1 MYVKKSDEQLIK
13 DYAEIGVDYN
23 KFVEFGEMNVIVQ
36 SFAIEDHE
44 ADEDDEDDEDDG
56 NEMSY
61 LNFMPRKGYA
71 AEESVNLDDEDRRKQ
86 FVAELRDSSER
97 MKVWSYLLAKKAD
110 EIEKGVYDGTSV
122 YYPQLEEWY
131 DDGKKST
138 DE

>member
-1 MYVKKSDEQLIK
+1 M
-13 DYAEIGVDYN
+13 
-23 KFVEFGEMNVIVQ
+23 IVQ

-44 ADEDDEDDEDDG
+44 DGG

-71 AEESVNLDDEDRRKQ
+71 AEQSVNLDDEDKRKL

-97 MKVWSYLLAKKAD
+97 MKVWAYLLAKKAD
-110 EIEKGVYDGTSV
+110 EIEKGVYDETSV
-122 YYPQLEEWY
+122 YYPELEEWY

>member
-13 DYAEIGVDYN
+13 EYAEIGVDYN
-23 KFVEFGEMNVIVQ
+23 KFTKFGEMNVIVQ
-36 SFAIEDHE
+36 SFAYEE
-44 ADEDDEDDEDDG
+44 ENEDDEDDG
-56 NEMSY
+56 TTMKY

-71 AEESVNLDDEDRRKQ
+71 AEQSVNLDDEDERKQ

-122 YYPQLEEWY
+122 YYPVLEEWY
-131 DDGKKST
+131 DDGKEPT

>member
-13 DYAEIGVDYN
+13 EYAEIGVDYN
-23 KFVEFGEMNVIVQ
+23 KFIEFGEMNVIVQ
-36 SFAIEDHE
+36 SFAIEDH
-44 ADEDDEDDEDDG
+44 EDDG

-71 AEESVNLDDEDRRKQ
+71 AEQSVNLDDEDRRKQ

-97 MKVWSYLLAKKAD
+97 MKVWAYLLAKKAD
-110 EIEKGVYDGTSV
+110 EIEKGVYDETSV

>member
-13 DYAEIGVDYN
+13 EYAEIGVDYN

-36 SFAIEDHE
+36 SFAIEDN
-44 ADEDDEDDEDDG
+44 EDGG
-56 NEMSY
+56 NEMDY

-71 AEESVNLDDEDRRKQ
+71 AEQTVNLDDEDERKQ
-86 FVAELRDSSER
+86 FVAQLRDSAER

-122 YYPQLEEWY
+122 YYPELEEWY

>member
-13 DYAEIGVDYN
+13 EYAEIGVDYN
-23 KFVEFGEMNVIVQ
+23 KFTKFGEMNVIVQ
-36 SFAIEDHE
+36 SFALEDGDE
-44 ADEDDEDDEDDG
+44 ADEDDG
-56 NEMSY
+56 IEMEY

-71 AEESVNLDDEDRRKQ
+71 AEQSVNLDDEDKRKQ

-97 MKVWSYLLAKKAD
+97 MKVWAYLLAKKAD
-110 EIEKGVYDGTSV
+110 EIEKGVYDETSV

>member
-13 DYAEIGVDYN
+13 EYAEIGVDYN

-44 ADEDDEDDEDDG
+44 ADEDGG

-71 AEESVNLDDEDRRKQ
+71 AEQSVNLDNEDRRKQ

-97 MKVWSYLLAKKAD
+97 MKVWAYLLAKKAD
-110 EIEKGVYDGTSV
+110 EIEKGVYDETSV

>member
-13 DYAEIGVDYN
+13 EYAEIGVDYN

-44 ADEDDEDDEDDG
+44 DGG
-56 NEMSY
+56 NEMGY

-71 AEESVNLDDEDRRKQ
+71 AEQSVNLDDEDKRKQ

-97 MKVWSYLLAKKAD
+97 MKVWAYLLAKKAD
-110 EIEKGVYDGTSV
+110 EIENGVYDETSV
-122 YYPQLEEWY
+122 YYPELEEWY

>member
-13 DYAEIGVDYN
+13 EYAEIGVDYN

-36 SFAIEDHE
+36 SFALEDGDE
-44 ADEDDEDDEDDG
+44 ADEDGEI
-56 NEMSY
+56 EMEY
-61 LNFMPRKGYA
+61 LNFMPRRGSVAKQVVDLND
-71 AEESVNLDDEDRRKQ
+71 EERRKQ
-86 FVAELRDSSER
+86 FVAQLRDSSER
-97 MKVWSYLLAKKAD
+97 MKVWTYLLAKKAD

-122 YYPQLEEWY
+122 YYPELEEYY

>member
-13 DYAEIGVDYN
+13 EYAEIGVDYN

-36 SFAIEDHE
+36 SFAIDDHE
-44 ADEDDEDDEDDG
+44 PEDDEDG

-97 MKVWSYLLAKKAD
+97 MKVWAYLLAKKAD
-110 EIEKGVYDGTSV
+110 EIENGVYDGTSV

>member
-13 DYAEIGVDYN
+13 EYAEIGVDYN
-23 KFVEFGEMNVIVQ
+23 KFVEDGEMNVIVQ
-36 SFAIEDHE
+36 SFAIDDHE
-44 ADEDDEDDEDDG
+44 QEEDEDG
-56 NEMSY
+56 NEMDY

-97 MKVWSYLLAKKAD
+97 MKVWAYLLAKKAD

-122 YYPQLEEWY
+122 YYPELEEWY
-131 DDGKKST
+131 DDGK
-138 DE
+138 EPNVE